1 MKSLFCWTQVY
12 QTETFVKMQ
21 LTVSVLKKSNL
32 KQISREII
40 KSRVVDVRRVLVV
53 WKV

>member
-21 LTVSVLKKSNL
+21 LTVSVLKNQQGNH
-32 KQISREII
+32 KQQGG
-40 KSRVVDVRRVLVV
+40 
-53 WKV
+53 